1 MYKYLSNRH
10 SSLPYDVALNVQ
22 ASLGFF
28 LVKPS
33 VVGTSNVLIEWS
45 QSSRCE
51 SSLREEVYFVLL
63 DRLGCKFQ
71 GAGLLW
77 RPSKKLM
84 DHLWI

>member
-1 MYKYLSNRH
+1 MYKCLSNRH
-10 SSLPYDVALNVQ
+10 SSLSYEVALNVLD
-22 ASLGFF
+22 SLGFF

-63 DRLGCKFQ
+63 HMLGCKFKE
-71 GAGLLW
+71 AGLLS